1 MDNRIVELDIACPI
15 CGTIQTI
22 TLTGDEIERYEE
34 YRNGNIL
41 IQEAF
46 PNWPASKREAI
57 MTGICDYC
65 WGVTFNDNET
75 PGNII
80 HNSNHYDMNPELYEK
95 E

>member
-1 MDNRIVELDIACPI
+1 
-15 CGTIQTI
+15 
-22 TLTGDEIERYEE
+22 
-34 YRNGNIL
+34 
-41 IQEAF
+41 
-46 PNWPASKREAI
+46 

-65 WGVTFNDNET
+65 WGVTFNDDET